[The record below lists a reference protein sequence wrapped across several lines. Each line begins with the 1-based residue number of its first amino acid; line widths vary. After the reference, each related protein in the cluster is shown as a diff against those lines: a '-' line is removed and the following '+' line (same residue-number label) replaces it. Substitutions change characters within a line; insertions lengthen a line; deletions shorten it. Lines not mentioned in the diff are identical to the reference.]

1 MASLNHRTARS
12 PYPEGGLRE
21 RNKAEKL
28 RKIRH
33 AARELFL
40 EKGYDSTT
48 TREIASRAGVGL
60 GTLFT
65 YAADKRD
72 LLFLIFNDE
81 LDLVSETGFG
91 SVAPAAPLADQIV
104 GAFHEFYTFFAQ
116 QPHLA
121 RFMLRELAFYVAG
134 PEAQRFQ
141 QHRGNIVLRL
151 AELVD
156 AAKAQRRIATSEDS
170 AVIARAI
177 FGLYQAEVR
186 AWLSDDKSEPD
197 IEAGLASLHRTLQLL
212 ITGLKPRD
220 GKS

>member
-12 PYPEGGLRE
+12 SYPEGGLRE

-28 RKIRH
+28 RKIRR
-33 AARELFL
+33 AARELFI

-81 LDLVSETGFG
+81 LDLVAETGFG
-91 SVAPAAPLADQIV
+91 SVPPAASLVDQLV
-104 GAFHEFYTFFAQ
+104 GAFREFYTFFAQ

-141 QHRGNIVLRL
+141 KHRGHIVVRL

-156 AAKAQRRIATSEDS
+156 AAKAEERIASAEDS

-177 FGLYQAEVR
+177 FGLYQAEIR
-186 AWLSDDKSEPD
+186 EWLSDEKSEPD
-197 IEAGLASLHRTLQLL
+197 IEAGLASLHRALQLL
-212 ITGLKPRD
+212 ITGLKPRERAI
-220 GKS
+220 

>member
-33 AARELFL
+33 AARELFI

-81 LDLVSETGFG
+81 LDLVAETGFG
-91 SVAPAAPLADQIV
+91 SVPPAAPLADQLV
-104 GAFHEFYTFFAQ
+104 GAFREFYMFFAQ

-141 QHRGNIVLRL
+141 KHRGHIVVRL

-156 AAKAQRRIATSEDS
+156 AAKAEKRIASAEDS
-170 AVIARAI
+170 TVIARAI
-177 FGLYQAEVR
+177 FGLYQTEIR
-186 AWLSDDKSEPD
+186 EWLSDEKSEPD
-197 IEAGLASLHRTLQLL
+197 IEAGLASLHRALQLL
-212 ITGLKPRD
+212 ITGLKPRERTI
-220 GKS
+220 